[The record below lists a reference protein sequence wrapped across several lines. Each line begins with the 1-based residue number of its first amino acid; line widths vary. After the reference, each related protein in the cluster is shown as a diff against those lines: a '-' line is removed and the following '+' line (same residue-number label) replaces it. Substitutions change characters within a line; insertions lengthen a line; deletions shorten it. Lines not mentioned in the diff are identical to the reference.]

1 MERLMKYADGF
12 RKLYKQC
19 NALML
24 KEEDRFLKAMEGF
37 PQMPDANC
45 LLVYGYI
52 DHEQGLTFE
61 ILAMGRKDDDAFTF
75 AEGSHDAR
83 VITRATALLDHE
95 FYPVDAS
102 YAEEHSKKIELLKH
116 YDVSPE
122 IEQTRFMEFLD
133 ESREPGYVDDVLVYF
148 IKDELDVE
156 ACWVR
161 IEKMKTPHL
170 VGTLLNE
177 PNQDFGCH
185 INDLVT
191 FSVRR
196 MGDGKVVCIAEL
208 G

>member
-1 MERLMKYADGF
+1 MKYADGF

-75 AEGSHDAR
+75 AEGSHDTR
-83 VITRATALLDHE
+83 VITRAFDLLEHE

-102 YAEEHSKKIELLKH
+102 LAEAHAEKIEMLKL
-116 YDVSPE
+116 
-122 IEQTRFMEFLD
+122 RWLD
-133 ESREPGYVDDVLVYF
+133 NTSL
-148 IKDELDVE
+148 K
-156 ACWVR
+156 
-161 IEKMKTPHL
+161 
-170 VGTLLNE
+170 
-177 PNQDFGCH
+177 
-185 INDLVT
+185 
-191 FSVRR
+191 
-196 MGDGKVVCIAEL
+196 
-208 G
+208 